1 MAKVNVSLPNELLS
15 QVDEI
20 ARDRGR
26 SRSGLVQEATAHY
39 VAHLREEQAERER
52 QEGIERGI
60 KEMRSLAQEL
70 SPGIDGTAL
79 IRADRDGDHGHNHE

>member
-20 ARDRGR
+20 ARDLDR

-52 QEGIERGI
+52 KESIGGAI
-60 KEMRSLAQEL
+60 KEMRRLAQEL
-70 SPGIDGTAL
+70 PPGIDGTTL